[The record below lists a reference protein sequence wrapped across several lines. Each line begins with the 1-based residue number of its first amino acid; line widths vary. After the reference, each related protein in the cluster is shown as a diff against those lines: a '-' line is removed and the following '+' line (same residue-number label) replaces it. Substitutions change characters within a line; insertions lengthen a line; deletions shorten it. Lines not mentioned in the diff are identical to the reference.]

1 MVACSIIPTAQE
13 GEDFYK
19 LEASVVFIV
28 SSRAA
33 QGNPIKEEEEEGGG
47 GRGRETETGERE
59 RKTLNSKIAYVKPAF
74 SIITMINPR
83 QSLYN
88 S

>member
-1 MVACSIIPTAQE
+1 MVACSVIPTAQE

-33 QGNPIKEEEEEGGG
+33 QGNPIKEEEEEEGG

-59 RKTLNSKIAYVKPAF
+59 KKNPQQQNSICQ
-74 SIITMINPR
+74 T
-83 QSLYN
+83 SLLDYYN
-88 S
+88 DKS